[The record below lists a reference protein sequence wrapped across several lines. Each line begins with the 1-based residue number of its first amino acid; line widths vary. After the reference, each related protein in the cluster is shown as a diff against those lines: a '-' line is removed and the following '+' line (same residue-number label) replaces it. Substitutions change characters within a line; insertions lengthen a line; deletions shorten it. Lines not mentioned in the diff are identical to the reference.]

1 MVSMWLTY
9 KWGQKMVGCPLLVT
23 LTRSVLSCLVL
34 LSIFVSW
41 SVKSLALVSFTILF
55 SFFIFIIF
63 WQKGVSSQPW
73 IEPVTVAAVLSTQC
87 VCSVGRGSYMRQ
99 NHDHMTH
106 NPGLSQPTYDSRTS
120 SSKAYESQTFARKGP
135 CPPTYI
141 GRLENRRSS
150 QNLSPADY
158 SCRRLRGAQRW
169 PKWAI
174 LRDHEEEGRIEPGS
188 PGS

>member
-1 MVSMWLTY
+1 
-9 KWGQKMVGCPLLVT
+9 
-23 LTRSVLSCLVL
+23 
-34 LSIFVSW
+34 
-41 SVKSLALVSFTILF
+41 
-55 SFFIFIIF
+55 
-63 WQKGVSSQPW
+63 
-73 IEPVTVAAVLSTQC
+73 
-87 VCSVGRGSYMRQ
+87 MRQ
-99 NHDHMTH
+99 SHDHMTH

-169 PKWAI
+169 PK
-174 LRDHEEEGRIEPGS
+174 
-188 PGS
+188 